1 MILPAKALLAL
12 SVLTSVE
19 ALAHSG
25 LQVRNAT
32 VRNEGLQST
41 SATSYRAFRPASARL
56 SNPQDLGPHIK
67 TSQGKGP
74 VDVMSLS
81 LGGALA
87 GFFVL
92 AMFRRR
98 KTLKAAARSAQVELP
113 LARVLPPGSRGAQ
126 DKGNTHNS

>member
-1 MILPAKALLAL
+1 MILPVKALLAL
-12 SVLTSVE
+12 SVLTPVE

-32 VRNEGLQST
+32 VLNEGLHSA
-41 SATSYRAFRPASARL
+41 SATSYRTFRPASARL

-67 TSQGKGP
+67 TTQGKGP

-87 GFFVL
+87 GFFIL
-92 AMFRRR
+92 AMIRRR
-98 KTLKAAARSAQVELP
+98 KTLRAAARSPRVELP
-113 LARVLPPGSRGAQ
+113 LARVLPPGSGSAQ
-126 DKGNTHNS
+126 DEGRTPSS